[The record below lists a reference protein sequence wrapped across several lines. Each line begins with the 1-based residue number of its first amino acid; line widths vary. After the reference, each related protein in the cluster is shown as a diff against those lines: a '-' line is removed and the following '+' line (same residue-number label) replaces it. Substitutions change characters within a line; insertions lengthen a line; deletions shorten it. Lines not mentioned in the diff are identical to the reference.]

1 MGAIG
6 ISAPVGGWNARDSLE
21 LMPATDAVEMIN
33 WIPDAG
39 SVRSRGGSATFCSGL
54 GGAVES
60 LIAFTALGTRK
71 LLACANGAIQDITS
85 GTASSLG
92 TGFANNRWQYAHF
105 NNKAV
110 LVNGADTPQ
119 VYDGTTLA
127 AIVATGPTV
136 TNLVGVVG
144 FKGRAIYWENAAAK
158 FWYAAAGAFQGA
170 LTAFDLSLVCKKG
183 GTVVQILT
191 WTRDAGDGMDDMLAI
206 LFSTGEAVIYQ
217 GTDPGNVLNWGLT
230 GRYDIGAP
238 LSIRSHARLATTE
251 VLFTDD
257 GILTLDEAINTA
269 RVNSD
274 INFGGKIARACKAA
288 AGLYRANFGW
298 DAVYYPA
305 GNLFLANVPLSS
317 STSEQYVRNTNNGAW
332 CKFQD
337 WDARCLTVH
346 ADKLYF
352 GTSDGKVKQGD
363 VGQHDDT
370 AYINGYCL
378 TAYMKPT
385 LMAAGSPGASSNKD
399 QLTAVRMVTNNK
411 FKQCLDVRAFVDFG
425 RKSVPAM
432 PDPDEQ
438 TQAQWD
444 VSYWDEDYWA
454 TPLNDPAS
462 QEALPNLRNVND
474 FGFAIALLVRYKTK
488 VQKLYWY
495 SAALIYKQ
503 GGVN

>member
-21 LMPATDAVEMIN
+21 LMPATDAVEMVN
-33 WIPDAG
+33 LIPDAG
-39 SVRSRGGSATFCSGL
+39 SVRSRGGSETFIDGL
-54 GGAVES
+54 GGDVQT
-60 LIAFTALGTRK
+60 LIAFTALGSEK
-71 LLACANGAIQDITS
+71 LLACANSTISDISS

-92 TGFANNRWQYAHF
+92 TGYSNDKWQYAHF
-105 NNKAV
+105 NNKCV
-110 LVNGADTPQ
+110 LCNGADTPQ
-119 VYDGTTLA
+119 VYDGTSLA
-127 AIVATGPTV
+127 NITATGPTLAS
-136 TNLVGVVG
+136 LVGVVG
-144 FKGRAIYWENAAAK
+144 FKGRAIFWENAAAK
-158 FWYAAAGAFQGA
+158 FWYAEAGSYQGT
-170 LTAFDLSLVCKKG
+170 LTDFDLSLVCKKG

-217 GTDPGNVLNWGLT
+217 GTDPGSALNFGLV

-274 INFGGKIARACKAA
+274 INFGGKVARACKAA
-288 AGLYRANFGW
+288 AGAYRSSFGW

-305 GNLFLANVPLSS
+305 GNLFIANVPVS
-317 STSEQYVRNTNNGAW
+317 STASEQYVRNTNNGAW

-337 WDARCLTVH
+337 WNARCFAVH

-352 GTSDGKVKQGD
+352 GTSDGKVKQAD
-363 VGQHDDT
+363 VGQSDDG
-370 AYINGYCL
+370 AFINMQCL
-378 TAYMKPT
+378 TAYMKI
-385 LMAAGSPGASSNKD
+385 GQPGLKG
-399 QLTAVRMVTNNK
+399 QLTAVRMNTNNK
-411 FKQCLDVRAFVDFG
+411 FKQCMDVRAFADFG
-425 RKSVPAM
+425 RRPVPAM
-432 PDPDEQ
+432 ADPDEQ

-444 VSYWDEDYWA
+444 VSYWDTDYWA
-454 TPLNDPAS
+454 TDLNDPSS
-462 QEALPNLRNVND
+462 QEALPALRNVND
-474 FGFAIALLVRYKTK
+474 FGFAIALLVRFKSK

-495 SAALIYKQ
+495 SATLIFKQ